1 MRKNKIRI
9 LHVAQ
14 AAGGVDRYIRMLLK
28 YLDKE
33 KFENILVCSQDFH
46 EEDYRD
52 LVDSFEQV
60 EMTRAIGGND
70 LKAIKEVRTLIK
82 KYNPDIVYAHSSKAG
97 AIARVADI
105 GLKNHCVYN
114 PHGWA
119 FNMRCSAKKKAMYTA
134 IEKVAAPFCDK
145 IICIS
150 DAEKQSAL
158 DKKICREDKLQVIF
172 NGVDIE
178 SYENGVHGAVKR
190 KDLNIPEDAFVV
202 GMVGRMSPQKA
213 PDVFVKMAKQ
223 VKDTVPNAH
232 FIIVGTGNQEAEI
245 RKYAKDNG
253 FSDSLHI
260 TGWVDN
266 PMSYVEL
273 FDTSVETIEEL
284 KRFRNSKYVQSR
296 VGYAFRQVKN
306 ELKKGRMVCF
316 SGTPCQI
323 EGLRHFLGKDYQNL
337 ILVDVVCRAVP
348 SPGVWEKY
356 IQYEVEQKGKLSSI
370 RFRDKSL
377 GYQYSTMEL
386 RAENGKKY
394 RGGIESQP
402 WLRMF
407 FSGMIIR
414 PSCTD
419 CRFRSRY
426 RNSDFTIWDC
436 FPSYKYDKSFD
447 ERKGTTR
454 VLIHSEKGK
463 KLFAN
468 IKNCFKYCEVSS
480 DDVVQ
485 NVTEMVESPTFHSK
499 RVEFFSEFRILEM
512 PLLIQK
518 YFPITLKL
526 ELKKYV
532 RLGLNLVGLDRI
544 IKRYIRK

>member
-60 EMTRAIGGND
+60 EMTRAIGGRD
-70 LKAIKEVRTLIK
+70 LKAIKGVRALIK

-97 AIARVADI
+97 AIARAADI
-105 GLKNHCVYN
+105 GLRNRCVYN

-134 IEKVAAPFCDK
+134 IENIAAPFCDK

-178 SYENGVHGAVKR
+178 SYENGVRGAIKR

-223 VKDTVPNAH
+223 VKDEVPNAH
-232 FIIVGTGNQEAEI
+232 FIIVGNGNQEDEI
-245 RKYAKDNG
+245 RKYAEDNG
-253 FSDSLHI
+253 FSNSLHI

-273 FDTSVETIEEL
+273 FDVACLLSRWEGFGLALPEYMMAGKPIVA
-284 KRFRNSKYVQSR
+284 SR
-296 VGYAFRQVKN
+296 VDAIPNIIRNGENGLLVEVDDDIGASKAVLRILR
-306 ELKKGRMVCF
+306 ED
-316 SGTPCQI
+316 
-323 EGLRHFLGKDYQNL
+323 GLRKKIVAQGLE
-337 ILVDVVCRAVP
+337 DVHN
-348 SPGVWEKY
+348 
-356 IQYEVEQKGKLSSI
+356 
-370 RFRDKSL
+370 RFNAR
-377 GYQYSTMEL
+377 
-386 RAENGKKY
+386 
-394 RGGIESQP
+394 
-402 WLRMF
+402 
-407 FSGMIIR
+407 
-414 PSCTD
+414 
-419 CRFRSRY
+419 
-426 RNSDFTIWDC
+426 
-436 FPSYKYDKSFD
+436 
-447 ERKGTTR
+447 R
-454 VLIHSEKGK
+454 VSEEHS
-463 KLFAN
+463 KLFN
-468 IKNCFKYCEVSS
+468 K
-480 DDVVQ
+480 
-485 NVTEMVESPTFHSK
+485 EM
-499 RVEFFSEFRILEM
+499 
-512 PLLIQK
+512 
-518 YFPITLKL
+518 
-526 ELKKYV
+526 
-532 RLGLNLVGLDRI
+532 D
-544 IKRYIRK
+544 